1 MELLQFLTLLY
12 SALEEVS
19 AEYDAPAALP
29 REQKSPLF
37 FDWGHGCLGQKVR
50 LENLEKGKVFSPT
63 EFHNTNARLP
73 NHYLIYC
80 TKCAIRSIT
89 YEFIYFLSR
98 MFISCW
104 FAVNLTAKNYFFDFI
119 FSLPKS
125 YVLLI
130 TSGAAA
136 LTERRNVRALAKL
149 TAGREGSYFA
159 FPTGWRI
166 TKLLKTN

>member
-1 MELLQFLTLLY
+1 M
-12 SALEEVS
+12 
-19 AEYDAPAALP
+19 
-29 REQKSPLF
+29 SPLF
-37 FDWGHGCLGQKVR
+37 LIRGTDVWV
-50 LENLEKGKVFSPT
+50 KVFGWRIWKRGKFLSPT
-63 EFHNTNARLP
+63 EIHNTNARLP

-89 YEFIYFLSR
+89 CEFIYFLSR

-104 FAVNLTAKNYFFDFI
+104 FAVKLTAKNYFFDFI

-136 LTERRNVRALAKL
+136 LTERRNVRGLSKVDCR
-149 TAGREGSYFA
+149 AGREIFCHRYRMDSIETA
-159 FPTGWRI
+159 EDQLTVR
-166 TKLLKTN
+166 TVRLKLLR